1 MAADPTPTRGLRSSG
16 GSTWPSFLE
25 VLAGRAPEIADETA
39 EVIRTS
45 IPAYGRAWAA
55 VGPGVREVVRL
66 TNLQLVRLWREGR
79 GLRADEAE
87 FFAGMAIPGEATGI
101 SLDDTMHAYRLSFGV
116 TWRHITE
123 MQDVY
128 PGLTRKLLMEKTV
141 EGFQYLNDLS
151 IGITRHAVLRERE
164 ELQAREDAERELL
177 EALLSRPPRLE
188 QATRTARA
196 LRVPFSGEV
205 CAVAVRPR
213 PSAEEAGGARATT
226 SWLRALRTAAGHNA
240 LLVAPADGLLYGVFP
255 GEPLTDAR
263 TLPGSP
269 LGVGRTH
276 AGIRGL
282 AASCDEARE
291 ALSIARRNGLDRA
304 RFGDLWLD
312 RLLDG
317 SLSVRDLA
325 SEMLEPLSA
334 LAASKRGPLQ
344 ATLAVYLSL
353 DRSITGTAKH
363 LQVHPHTVRYR
374 LAKIRELLGDVL
386 DVPDHRL
393 ALQIALRE
401 HARRHDR

>member
-1 MAADPTPTRGLRSSG
+1 M
-16 GSTWPSFLE
+16 
-25 VLAGRAPEIADETA
+25 GRAPEIADETA

-45 IPAYGRAWAA
+45 IPAYGRAWDA

-66 TNLQLVRLWREGR
+66 TNLQLVLLWREGR
-79 GLRADEAE
+79 GLGPDEAE
-87 FFAGMAIPGEATGI
+87 SFASMGLPGVTTGI

-123 MQDVY
+123 MQDVH

-151 IGITRHAVLRERE
+151 NAITRHALLRERE
-164 ELQAREDAERELL
+164 QVQAREDAERELL
-177 EALLSRPPRLE
+177 DALLGRPPRLE
-188 QATRTARA
+188 QATRTARL
-196 LRVPFSGEV
+196 LRVPLSGEV

-213 PSAEEAGGARATT
+213 LSAEHAGAARATT

-255 GEPLTDAR
+255 GEPNTDAE
-263 TLPGSP
+263 TPTESP
-269 LGVGRTH
+269 LGVGMTH
-276 AGIRGL
+276 VGIRGM

-291 ALSIARRNGLDRA
+291 ALNIAERDGLDRA

-312 RLLDG
+312 RLLNG
-317 SLSVRDLA
+317 SLSVTDLA
-325 SEMLEPLSA
+325 SAMLEPLSA
-334 LAASKRGPLQ
+334 LPASKRGPLQ

-353 DRSITGTAKH
+353 ERSIAGTAKH

-374 LAKIRELLGDVL
+374 LARIRELLGDVL
-386 DVPDHRL
+386 EVPDHRL

-401 HARRHDR
+401 QARRQDR